1 MQHEVLIA
9 GVHENP
15 VPIHHNRREEI
26 SMEIDEVQQVLNKE
40 EERQIEEMDVSDIVV
55 HFFIYNG
62 CKIDLYGRV
71 SLVKNIDDN

>member
-1 MQHEVLIA
+1 MEHLHDVMQHEVLIA

-55 HFFIYNG
+55 HFFI
-62 CKIDLYGRV
+62 
-71 SLVKNIDDN
+71 